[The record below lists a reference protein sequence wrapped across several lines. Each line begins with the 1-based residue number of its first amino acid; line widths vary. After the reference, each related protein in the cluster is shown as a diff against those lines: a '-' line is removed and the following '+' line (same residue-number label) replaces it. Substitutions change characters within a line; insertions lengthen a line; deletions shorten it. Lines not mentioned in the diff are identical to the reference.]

1 MLDIFNNI
9 WIALTIFALV
19 WIFSW
24 AKSNM
29 GSAKIAL
36 IFAIVIVWLT
46 FYSYPDLIWIG
57 VFLFLLATFGKEV
70 IEKSGLLDKK

>member
-1 MLDIFNNI
+1 MLDIFDNI
-9 WIALTIFALV
+9 WIALTIFAFV

-29 GSAKIAL
+29 GSAKIAFV
-36 IFAIVIVWLT
+36 FAIVIVWIT
-46 FYSYPDLIWIG
+46 FYSYPELIWAG

-70 IEKSGLLDKK
+70 IEKADLFSKK